1 MLFWLCASALIPAHF
16 IVKTIHFAY
25 TRAMAKQQ
33 NIVKRI
39 VQKIAH
45 DNEVGA
51 RKGVLEDLFND
62 FNANRAQVY
71 KFNFIRGIFFGL
83 GSVLGGTVLIAGAI
97 WLLNLTGQFIPGIAG
112 FVDEIVR
119 IVQARH

>member
-1 MLFWLCASALIPAHF
+1 
-16 IVKTIHFAY
+16 
-25 TRAMAKQQ
+25 MAKQQ

-51 RKGVLEDLFND
+51 RKGVLEDL
-62 FNANRAQVY
+62 
-71 KFNFIRGIFFGL
+71 FIRGIFFGL

>member
-1 MLFWLCASALIPAHF
+1 M
-16 IVKTIHFAY
+16 T
-25 TRAMAKQQ
+25 KQQ

-62 FNANRAQVY
+62 FNTNRAQVY

-112 FVDEIVR
+112 LVDEIVR

>member
-1 MLFWLCASALIPAHF
+1 
-16 IVKTIHFAY
+16 
-25 TRAMAKQQ
+25 MAKQQ

-83 GSVLGGTVLIAGAI
+83 GSVLGGTVLI
-97 WLLNLTGQFIPGIAG
+97 
-112 FVDEIVR
+112 
-119 IVQARH
+119 QARKICRV